1 MNKRQVVEYVE
12 HLRREYSHGT
22 ITAHLSRLRSI
33 WTHAYKLGEI
43 DSKTSPF
50 FDHDLSAYRGEG
62 SKQKQLFS
70 HDQLSKVLKE
80 ASESI
85 RDLVRLGLFPK
96 ARLSE
101 RCNAHEEII
110 EDVRCM
116 VIKKGKTAAAARTI
130 PIAKQIQDIQLPL
143 GLDHKSAGRV
153 FSRFKTSKV
162 TTDSSPPSIPCACIS
177 LPQRNVQELMSS
189 I

>member
-1 MNKRQVVEYVE
+1 M
-12 HLRREYSHGT
+12 
-22 ITAHLSRLRSI
+22 RSI

-80 ASESI
+80 ASESV
-85 RDLVRLGLFPK
+85 RDLVRLGLFTK

-143 GLDHKSAGRV
+143 GLDHKSAV
-153 FSRFKTSKV
+153 LDESFLDSRPVRLQRT
-162 TTDSSPPSIPCACIS
+162 AAL
-177 LPQRNVQELMSS
+177 LPFPARAFRYRSATCKS
-189 I
+189 